1 MTGSTTHDRR
11 AAASMKSTPARVRF
25 PLAIDSGAGR
35 LAEERDYAAYVEQL
49 IKQVLLTSPGE
60 RVNRPDFGCGLRQM
74 VFAPNSD
81 ITASLTRVAVVQAL
95 DRWLGELIRVE
106 DVKVTAR
113 DETLEVG
120 VAYTLRTRGER
131 RYLNVEVTP

>member
-1 MTGSTTHDRR
+1 
-11 AAASMKSTPARVRF
+11 MKSTPARVRF
-25 PLAIDSGAGR
+25 PLVIDSGAGR